1 MKPRR
6 YVRAFLIASFGFYV
20 FLRVALAGYCSF
32 ALRFQ
37 DVETKNRLANLRILP
52 KDGVLA
58 AIETYCSR
66 ISADRNNVV
75 FLGDSQTYGYGSPPQ
90 DTCAATLQQ
99 MPSVQNAGFSVHNL
113 AIINGRHRDS
123 IQILKALER
132 SSQKAACILLSTNP
146 THFIKAPMLKPD
158 MEFYVPLKISGYS
171 VFSSLIFTRENVFDL
186 TGASWRNTRKFHPVD
201 LFDDL
206 IQSSE
211 SFVMSDVGKAYCAD
225 LDPQSVLP
233 DLVDLIK
240 LAKKSAGR
248 VIFYTQPR
256 YYADYLKPP
265 YDYGWNPQPVD
276 ATLLATA
283 RELKCDVVLDLS
295 DAFPRDC
302 FSDLIHLNRRGHTA
316 LAKTLLPHIIGGSKP

>member
-6 YVRAFLIASFGFYV
+6 YVRAFLIASFGFYLL
-20 FLRVALAGYCSF
+20 LRVALAGYCSL

-37 DVETKNRLANLRILP
+37 DVETKNRLANIRILP

-66 ISADRNNVV
+66 ISADRNNVI
-75 FLGDSQTYGYGSPPQ
+75 FLGDSQTYGFNRPPL
-90 DTCAATLQQ
+90 DTCAAALQQ
-99 MPSVQNAGFSVHNL
+99 MPLVRNAGFSVHNL

-123 IQILKALER
+123 IQILKALEG
-132 SSQKAACILLSTNP
+132 SCQKAACILLSTNP

-158 MEFYVPLKISGYS
+158 AEFYVPLKISDRS

-186 TGASWRNTRKFHPVD
+186 TGLSWRNTRKLHPVD

-206 IQSSE
+206 INSSE
-211 SFVMSDVGKAYCAD
+211 SFVISEVGKTYCAN
-225 LDPQSVLP
+225 LDPQSALP
-233 DLVDLIK
+233 DLIDLIK
-240 LAKKSAGR
+240 FAKKNADR

-265 YDYGWNPQPVD
+265 YEYDWNPQPVD
-276 ATLLATA
+276 EAVLATA
-283 RELKCDVVLDLS
+283 RVLKCDVVLDLS

-316 LAKTLLPHIIGGSKP
+316 LAKTLLPHIIGGSKH

>member
-6 YVRAFLIASFGFYV
+6 YVCAFLIASFGLYLL
-20 FLRVALAGYCSF
+20 LRVALAGYCSL

-37 DVETKNRLANLRILP
+37 DVETKNRLANIRILP

-66 ISADRNNVV
+66 ISADRNNVI
-75 FLGDSQTYGYGSPPQ
+75 FLGDSQTYGFNRPPQ
-90 DTCAATLQQ
+90 ETCAAILQQ
-99 MPSVQNAGFSVHNL
+99 MPSVRDAGFSVHNL
-113 AIINGRHRDS
+113 AIINGHHRDS

-132 SSQKAACILLSTNP
+132 SRRKVACILLNANP

-158 MEFYVPLKISGYS
+158 AEFYVPLEISGHS
-171 VFSSLIFTRENVFDL
+171 IFSSLIFTRENVFDL
-186 TGASWRNTRKFHPVD
+186 TGASWRNTRKLHPVD

-206 IQSSE
+206 LMGPENFAIAE
-211 SFVMSDVGKAYCAD
+211 VGRGYCAD
-225 LDPQSVLP
+225 LDPQSALP

-240 LAKKSAGR
+240 LAKKNAGR

-265 YDYGWNPQPVD
+265 HDYGWNPKPVD
-276 ATLLATA
+276 DAVLATA

-295 DAFPRDC
+295 EAFPREF

-316 LAKTLLPHIIGGSKP
+316 LAKTLLPHIISGSKP